1 MSTSLD
7 RICFDGFDKPII
19 KQVKG
24 YLKNLDGFLYIY
36 GAVGTGKTQL
46 IADMVRHFI
55 ENREPILIKQQIGIT
70 DGKEK
75 YDDKWSF
82 KKCTF
87 IKEAE
92 FFNFLK
98 TLWQH
103 DSRVESDKIDILKK
117 IDLFFIDDMGV
128 KGEAPWIYER
138 YYQIIDA
145 RYCNK
150 LPTVITSN
158 LSPESL
164 KEVEPRVASRA
175 CSGDIIELQGED
187 RRTA

>member
-1 MSTSLD
+1 MSTSLGKTS
-7 RICFDGFDKPII
+7 FEGFDKTTIRII
-19 KQVKG
+19 KK
-24 YLKNLDGFLYIY
+24 YLSDLEGFLYIY

-46 IADMVRHFI
+46 LNDMVKEFLM
-55 ENREPILIKQQIGIT
+55 NREPFLVKEQIGNT
-70 DGKEK
+70 DGVPK

-82 KKCTF
+82 KQCSF

-92 FFNFLK
+92 FFEYLK
-98 TLWQH
+98 TLWQRE
-103 DSRVESDKIDILKK
+103 SRAESEKIDLLKR

-158 LSPESL
+158 LSIESL
-164 KEVEPRVASRA
+164 KEVEPRVASRV
-175 CSGDIIELQGED
+175 CSGLIIELQGED
-187 RRTA
+187 RRMK